1 MAKNRVAY
9 GTAVVILLLFVFL
22 NEHSMTYA
30 ALYAVLVLPLI
41 SLCLTLVFRRHI
53 TISEQLSA
61 NYIPKGEVVQFKF
74 YVRNHSFLP
83 CACIRVRL
91 ESYSD
96 GLDIDSKEKHL
107 FVPAH
112 KTHETVFNISAKYR
126 GNYEIGV
133 SDILVYDFLG
143 LFKFKRKHNERLL
156 LTVSPRVLTL
166 PFLPLNSAFQDAAVR
181 NYKQDEDYSVVADLR
196 KYQPTDGYKKIHWKI
211 SAKRNELIS
220 KNFQETEE
228 NAAVLLVDNSRTS
241 YRNALEIEDAVVEAL
256 VSAMAYC
263 TKQGCPVSLSCPGF
277 KDTDFG
283 TNFAHL
289 YKEACDL
296 EFGDFGKFDAHLN
309 RYRRIHGET
318 MNLIVFVQ
326 NLNEGVFDS
335 VQFLRLIGNNVILF
349 YHGNAKDDSKIRQL
363 RELNIHCVDYQE
375 IQTSASLEKGE
386 LYEAH

>member
-9 GTAVVILLLFVFL
+9 GVVAVILLLFVFL
-22 NEHSMTYA
+22 NEHGMTYA

-41 SLCLTLVFRRHI
+41 SLCLTLVFRRHFTI
-53 TISEQLSA
+53 TEELSA
-61 NYIPKGEVVQFKF
+61 NYIPKGEIVQFKF
-74 YVRNHSFLP
+74 SVKNHSFLP
-83 CACIRVRL
+83 CACVRVRF
-91 ESYSD
+91 ESYSA
-96 GLDIDSKEKHL
+96 GLDVDSEEKHF
-107 FVPAH
+107 FVPPHRTH
-112 KTHETVFNISAKYR
+112 KTVFNISAKYR
-126 GNYEIGV
+126 GNYEVGV
-133 SDILVYDFLG
+133 SSVWVYDFLG
-143 LFKFKRKHNERLL
+143 LFKFKQQRNERLL

-228 NAAVLLVDNSRTS
+228 NAAVLLVDNSRKDL
-241 YRNALEIEDAVVEAL
+241 RNALEIEDAVVEAV

-296 EFGDFGKFDAHLN
+296 EFGNFGDFDEHLN
-309 RYRRIHGET
+309 RYRRIHGEN

-326 NLNEGVFDS
+326 DLNESVLDS
-335 VQFLRLIGNNVILF
+335 LRFLRLIGNNVILF
-349 YHGNAKDDSKIRQL
+349 YHNNTGYDRKIKQL
-363 RELNIHCVDYQE
+363 HELNIHCIDYRQM
-375 IQTSASLEKGE
+375 QTDAAFDKGE
-386 LYEAH
+386 LYETH